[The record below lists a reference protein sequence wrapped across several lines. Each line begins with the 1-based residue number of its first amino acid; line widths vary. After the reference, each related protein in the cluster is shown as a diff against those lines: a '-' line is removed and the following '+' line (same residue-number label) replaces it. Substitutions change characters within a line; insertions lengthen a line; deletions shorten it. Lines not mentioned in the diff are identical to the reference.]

1 MRKKGLKRHL
11 LVLTAG
17 MMLLMAFPAN
27 AGLFDWLKKDQQTE
41 QEEPTAY
48 YFQYN
53 DTQIFVDTEA
63 EPVLKALGDPEKTFE
78 QDSCAYQGK
87 DIIYTYPGFELG
99 IYPVDGQNRISSVY
113 ILDDTA
119 ATPEGIKYGSTVE
132 EVLKAY
138 GDQYTEEF
146 GVYRYYLGN
155 SELSIYTTNGLVD
168 GIEYQ
173 IAPVK

>member
-1 MRKKGLKRHL
+1 MMRKKGLKRHL

-63 EPVLKALGDPEKTFE
+63 EPVLKALGDPE
-78 QDSCAYQGK
+78 
-87 DIIYTYPGFELG
+87 
-99 IYPVDGQNRISSVY
+99 
-113 ILDDTA
+113 
-119 ATPEGIKYGSTVE
+119 
-132 EVLKAY
+132 
-138 GDQYTEEF
+138 
-146 GVYRYYLGN
+146 
-155 SELSIYTTNGLVD
+155 
-168 GIEYQ
+168 
-173 IAPVK
+173 